1 MSVWQKLFGS
11 KGGSRPVRSAA
22 TAPAGSKAELISMIQ
37 ELTESWLNRGGVEIL
52 EQAAKAVV
60 ASNRFGIDVVKELV
74 LDSFFSRLSTSH
86 REGDIGSVSMR
97 VGAMMGGSSFARWLG
112 ENIVVGREPSQ
123 MMNDYMRYGRFGM
136 WQEAKALCQKLGVRF
151 TG

>member
-1 MSVWQKLFGS
+1 
-11 KGGSRPVRSAA
+11 
-22 TAPAGSKAELISMIQ
+22 MIQ

>member
-1 MSVWQKLFGS
+1 M
-11 KGGSRPVRSAA
+11 RSAA